1 MEVFDVF
8 GKVVDWTLK
17 TKEAFDQAASVKHE
31 FQKATQQAQMKRFR
45 EAVKIA
51 EEILAPWAGK
61 ISLSQQWVKQ
71 VFLGDF
77 LEQVKVTLCEWRQ
90 IINEADTLVHHADSL
105 LETDAANPL
114 QTQVLIEALALFQ
127 KSNSL
132 MCDHYFIQSVRK
144 CELEILKRQKFQA
157 LVGIA
162 EKYAQSLWFQAAV
175 KKYLEAQELYQ
186 TMTVQRALE
195 FLASQ
200 VKREE
205 AYEAI
210 LKKVTAASLQGRLGS
225 ASALLKSAVTDFPRS
240 DGLELL
246 KQLQRTVK
254 GKIQFL
260 LGLTAEKAG
269 NLQEAASLYK
279 VAQAILPDP
288 TECKIRLGLVALKTQ
303 DWAIALSHLEGICGE
318 QAAYLR
324 GFTYAQQRNLQ
335 QAYLE
340 WQSVSHP
347 DMELNRLILKTMS
360 QQQRLR
366 LLQNIEQCVQSG
378 NFQAAQVASL
388 QFLQKFGSDKLVE
401 DNLKEHIQPRLDAAV
416 WQNTDWEII
425 VAQVEEIWISQ
436 PDLITLHN
444 WAVATYYHALET
456 HSGASIQ
463 NFIIA
468 LSTAL
473 ANLTHAPALQ
483 NIPWL
488 GTQPVDLESI
498 CLGLKRRIEE
508 AIERCKDRDIN
519 EYLQLRDI
527 QRLEYL
533 SLHLMKTQPNRD
545 IKINNIRLPPGCYNK
560 YFNRW
565 QENLVDVME
574 QNQNILRALYTPWGL
589 AIAACLEGDKQR
601 AIQLKPIVKPQTS
614 IEFFAE
620 QLVAYHEGCYQLVQ
634 QKWREAMIP
643 LKQASTEIKAS
654 VIWQQEIDRLCSIQR
669 QEISQLKEH
678 LEFAQFWYN
687 LLGSQSARSYLAE
700 YKAEQLWMNLANQ
713 HISPLKA
720 LQELQNIKQID
731 ELNPVVLDF
740 IEKVGF
746 FQEIEIIEM
755 LLEENK
761 FEEAISLAKKS
772 NHKRVKFKVAEFFV
786 QRLSNTVER
795 RLGDLQMIHKL
806 GRFAYEICPHEPA
819 FQEVY
824 RSLKLR

>member
-8 GKVVDWTLK
+8 GKVVDWILK
-17 TKEAFDQAASVKHE
+17 TKEAFDQAAGVKHE

-45 EAVKIA
+45 EAVKTA

-90 IINEADTLVHHADSL
+90 VINEADTLVHHAESL
-105 LETDAANPL
+105 LETDTANPL

-132 MCDHYFIQSVRK
+132 MCDRYFIQSVSK

-162 EKYAQSLWFQAAV
+162 EEYAQSLWFQAAV
-175 KKYLEAQELYQ
+175 KKYLEAQELYH

-210 LKKVTAASLQGRLGS
+210 LKKVSVASLQGRLGS
-225 ASALLKSAVTDFPRS
+225 ASALLKSAVTNFPRS
-240 DGLELL
+240 DGLELF
-246 KQLQRTVK
+246 KQLQSTIK

-279 VAQAILPDP
+279 VAQTILPDP

-303 DWAIALSHLEGICGE
+303 DWAIALSYLEGVCGE

-324 GFTYAQQRNLQ
+324 GFTYAQQGNLQ

-347 DMELNRLILKTMS
+347 DIESNRLILKTMS

-366 LLQNIEQCVQSG
+366 QLQNIEQCVQFG
-378 NFQAAQVASL
+378 NFKAAQADSL
-388 QFLQKFGSDKLVE
+388 QFLRKLGSDKLVE
-401 DNLKEHIQPRLDAAV
+401 GNLKEHIQPCLDAAV

-425 VAQVEEIWISQ
+425 VAQVEETWISQ
-436 PDLITLHN
+436 PDMITLHN
-444 WAVATYYHALET
+444 WVVATYYHALET
-456 HSGASIQ
+456 YSVTSTQ

-468 LSTAL
+468 LSTAF
-473 ANLTHAPALQ
+473 ANLTHDPALQ

-488 GTQPVDLESI
+488 GTQHIDLESI
-498 CLGLKRRIEE
+498 FLGLKRRIEE
-508 AIERCKDRDIN
+508 VIERCKDKDIK

-527 QRLEYL
+527 QCLEYL
-533 SLHLMKTQPNRD
+533 SLHLMKTQSKRN
-545 IKINNIRLPPGCYNK
+545 IKINNIRIPPSCYHK

-565 QENLVDVME
+565 QENLVDEME
-574 QNQNILRALYTPWGL
+574 QNQNILRSLYTPWGL
-589 AIAACLEGDKQR
+589 AIAACLEGDTQR
-601 AIQLKPIVKPQTS
+601 GIQLKPIVQPQTS

-654 VIWQQEIDRLCSIQR
+654 IVWQQEIDRLCSIQR
-669 QEISQLKEH
+669 QEISKFKEH

-687 LLGSQSARSYLAE
+687 LLGSQSARSYLTE
-700 YKAEQLWMNLANQ
+700 YKAEQLWMKLANQ
-713 HISPLKA
+713 QISSFTA
-720 LQELQNIKQID
+720 LEELQNIKQID

-740 IEKVGF
+740 IEKVRL
-746 FQEIEIIEM
+746 FQEIEIME
-755 LLEENK
+755 LLLKDNK

-772 NHKRVKFKVAEFFV
+772 NHQRVKFKVAEFFV
-786 QRLSNTVER
+786 QILSDSAER
-795 RLGDLQMIHKL
+795 KLGDLQMIHKL
-806 GRFAYEICPHEPA
+806 GRFAYEICPDESA
-819 FQEVY
+819 FQEIY

>member
-17 TKEAFDQAASVKHE
+17 TKEAFDLAASVKHD
-31 FQKATQQAQMKRFR
+31 FQEATQQAQMRRFR

-51 EEILAPWAGK
+51 EKILAPWAGK
-61 ISLSQQWVKQ
+61 IYLSQQWVKQ

-90 IINEADTLVHHADSL
+90 VINEADTLVHHAESL
-105 LETDAANPL
+105 LETDTANPL
-114 QTQVLIEALALFQ
+114 QTQVLIEVLALFQ

-132 MCDHYFIQSVRK
+132 MCDRYFIQSVSK

-162 EKYAQSLWFQAAV
+162 EEYTQSLRFQAAV

-186 TMTVQRALE
+186 TVTVQRALE
-195 FLASQ
+195 FLDSQ

-210 LKKVTAASLQGRLGS
+210 LKKVTVASVQGRLGN

-246 KQLQRTVK
+246 KQLQRTIK
-254 GKIQFL
+254 GKKQFL

-269 NLQEAASLYK
+269 NFQEAASLYK

-303 DWAIALSHLEGICGE
+303 DWAIALSHLENICGE

-324 GFTYAQQRNLQ
+324 GFTYAQQGNLQ

-347 DMELNRLILKTMS
+347 DIELNRLILKTMS

-378 NFQAAQVASL
+378 NFEASQAASL

-401 DNLKEHIQPRLDAAV
+401 DNLKEHIQPRLDAAI

-425 VAQVEEIWISQ
+425 VTRVEEIWISQ

-456 HSGASIQ
+456 HSVVSIQ

-473 ANLTHAPALQ
+473 ANLADDPAWQ
-483 NIPWL
+483 KIPWL

-508 AIERCKDRDIN
+508 VIERCKDRDPN

-533 SLHLMKTQPNRD
+533 SLHLMKTQPNQD
-545 IKINNIRLPPGCYNK
+545 IKINNIRLPPSCYNK
-560 YFNRW
+560 YFHQW

-574 QNQNILRALYTPWGL
+574 QNQSLLRSLYTPWGL
-589 AIAACLEGDKQR
+589 AVAACLEGDTHR

-620 QLVAYHEGCYQLVQ
+620 PLVAYHEGCYQLVQ

-643 LKQASTEIKAS
+643 LKKASTEIKVS
-654 VIWQQEIDRLCSIQR
+654 VVWQQEIDRLCSTQR
-669 QEISQLKEH
+669 QKISKFKEH

-687 LLGSQSARSYLAE
+687 LLGSQSARSYFAE
-700 YKAEQLWMNLANQ
+700 YKAEQIWIKLANQ
-713 HISPLKA
+713 QISSFNA
-720 LQELQNIKQID
+720 LEELQNIKQID
-731 ELNPVVLDF
+731 EFNPVVLDF
-740 IEKVGF
+740 IGKVRL
-746 FQEIEIIEM
+746 FQEIEIMEQ
-755 LLEENK
+755 LLKNNK

-772 NHKRVKFKVAEFFV
+772 NHQRVKFKVAEFFV
-786 QRLSNTVER
+786 QILSDSVGR
-795 RLGDLQMIHKL
+795 KLGDLQMIHKL
-806 GRFAYEICPHEPA
+806 GRFAYEVCPDESA
-819 FQEVY
+819 FQEIY

>member
-8 GKVVDWTLK
+8 GKVVNWTLK
-17 TKEAFDQAASVKHE
+17 TKEVFDQAAGVKHE
-31 FQKATQQAQMKRFR
+31 FHKAKQQAQMKRFR
-45 EAVKIA
+45 EAVEIA

-61 ISLSQQWVKQ
+61 ISFSQHWVKQ
-71 VFLGDF
+71 VRLGDF
-77 LEQVKVTLCEWRQ
+77 LEQVKLKLYEWRQ
-90 IINEADTLVHHADSL
+90 IINEAETLVHRADSL
-105 LETDAANPL
+105 LETEAANPL
-114 QTQVLIEALALFQ
+114 QTQVLIEALALF
-127 KSNSL
+127 KKGNSL
-132 MCDHYFIQSVRK
+132 MCDRHFIESVSK

-162 EKYAQSLWFQAAV
+162 EEYAQSLLFQAAV

-186 TMTVQRALE
+186 TTTVQKAVS

-200 VKREE
+200 VKQEQ
-205 AYEAI
+205 AYEAV
-210 LKKVTAASLQGRLGS
+210 LKKVTLASAQGRFKS
-225 ASALLKSAVTDFPRS
+225 AIALLKPAVTDFPRS

-254 GKIQFL
+254 GKEQFL

-279 VAQAILPDP
+279 VAQAFLPDP
-288 TECKIRLGLVALKTQ
+288 TECKIRLGLVVLKTQ
-303 DWAIALSHLEGICGE
+303 DWATALSHLEGVCGE

-324 GFTYAQQRNLQ
+324 GFTYFQQGNLQ
-335 QAYLE
+335 QVYPE

-347 DMELNRLILKTMS
+347 DIELNRLILKTMS
-360 QQQRLR
+360 QQQRLK

-378 NFQAAQVASL
+378 NFTAAQAASL

-401 DNLKEHIQPRLDAAV
+401 DNLKEHIQPRLEAAI
-416 WQNTDWEII
+416 WQNTDWGII
-425 VAQVEEIWISQ
+425 VARVEEIWISQ
-436 PDLITLHN
+436 PDMITLHN
-444 WAVATYYHALET
+444 WAVATYYHALEIDY
-456 HSGASIQ
+456 GAAIQ

-488 GTQPVDLESI
+488 GTQPIDLESI
-498 CLGLKRRIEE
+498 SLGLKRRIEE
-508 AIERCKDRDIN
+508 VIERCKYRDIN
-519 EYLQLRDI
+519 EYLELRDI

-533 SLHLMKTQPNRD
+533 SLHLMMTQPNRD

-565 QENLVDVME
+565 QDNLVDEME
-574 QNQNILRALYTPWGL
+574 QNHNILRVLYTPWGL
-589 AIAACLEGDKQR
+589 AVAACLEGDNQR
-601 AIQLKPIVKPQTS
+601 AIQLKPTVKPETS
-614 IEFFAE
+614 LELFAE
-620 QLVAYHEGCYQLVQ
+620 QLVAYHEGCYLLVQ

-643 LKQASTEIKAS
+643 LLQASSEIKAS

-669 QEISQLKEH
+669 QEISQFKEH
-678 LEFAQFWYN
+678 LEFAQFWYDI
-687 LLGSQSARSYLAE
+687 LESQCARSYLAE

-713 HISPLKA
+713 QISPLKA
-720 LQELQNIKQID
+720 LQELQNLKKID
-731 ELNPVVLDF
+731 ECNPVVFDF
-740 IEKVGF
+740 LEKVRLL
-746 FQEIEIIEM
+746 QEFEIIEM
-755 LLEENK
+755 LLEQNK
-761 FEEAISLAKKS
+761 FEEAILLAKKS
-772 NHKRVKFKVAEFFV
+772 NYKRVKFKVADFFM
-786 QRLSNTVER
+786 QILSDVVER
-795 RLGDLQMIHKL
+795 KLGDLQMIYKL
-806 GRFAYEICPHEPA
+806 GRFAYEICPNEPA